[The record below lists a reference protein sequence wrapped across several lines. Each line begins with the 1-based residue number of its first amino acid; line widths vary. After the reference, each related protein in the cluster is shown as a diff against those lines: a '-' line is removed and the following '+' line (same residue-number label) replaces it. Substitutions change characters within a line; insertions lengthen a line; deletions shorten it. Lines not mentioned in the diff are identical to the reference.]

1 MEELWQERKGIGIMF
16 LPSKSVLVGGILVS
30 TFGAVFAGPVDKKP
44 EDECKEVKKEVNS
57 LQEPKTRKVATAYC
71 SQYLD
76 LPEITETFDV
86 VS

>member
-1 MEELWQERKGIGIMF
+1 MF
-16 LPSKSVLVGGILVS
+16 LSSEIVLVGGLLLS
-30 TFGAVFAGPVDKKP
+30 TLGGVAAGPVDKKP

-57 LQEPKTRKVATAYC
+57 LQEPKIRKAATAYC